1 MGFLNNY
8 YDRRLSFFLSYYEW
22 RDELYYGAIHSER
35 VFVFKKNL
43 NLSVAFLKR
52 SVIRESE
59 V

>member
-1 MGFLNNY
+1 MFGDF
-8 YDRRLSFFLSYYEW
+8 FFLSYYEW
-22 RDELYYGAIHSER
+22 RDELYYGAIHLER